1 MFTMF
6 QECNKLE
13 HLALSEFNTENVTDM
28 SCLFNECNKLK
39 EKKGINNFITNKL
52 NTIKKCSMDSM
63 NWNI

>member
-1 MFTMF
+1 MF

-13 HLALSEFNTENVTDM
+13 RLALSEFNTENVTDM

-39 EKKGINNFITNKL
+39 VKKGINNFITNKL